1 MPAPESSCERCP
13 RFPEK
18 ILVEGAESAA
28 TPAAEG
34 GDDDFFS
41 SWDKPAV
48 KPSPAASS
56 KPASPPVLGKSAS
69 AGNAPRTVSSASL
82 RSTSTSSLSSSKP
95 ASKLGASRLNS
106 ASSITS
112 SASAA
117 PKKSKLG
124 GLGAKKAAAPVDF
137 AEAERKAAEEAERI
151 RQLGYDR
158 EREKAEEE
166 ERVRVAAEK
175 AAANK
180 AKTSSTATKSTPV
193 ASSASASVATPKG
206 NAQDMERLGMGFKRL
221 GFGAVPA
228 AAASSRCVSRVDL
241 VENYAEHFRGC
252 PQFASLG
259 GCADLRAR

>member
-1 MPAPESSCERCP
+1 MTRRAAVLLRVHDAPWGCSLGALIDEQKHFDAP
-13 RFPEK
+13 TRFRLAFRELGTCLGVRVQCHP
-18 ILVEGAESAA
+18 GRSA
-28 TPAAEG
+28 
-34 GDDDFFS
+34 
-41 SWDKPAV
+41 
-48 KPSPAASS
+48 SPAT
-56 KPASPPVLGKSAS
+56 
-69 AGNAPRTVSSASL
+69 APSDKFT
-82 RSTSTSSLSSSKP
+82 
-95 ASKLGASRLNS
+95 
-106 ASSITS
+106 
-112 SASAA
+112 
-117 PKKSKLG
+117 
-124 GLGAKKAAAPVDF
+124 
-137 AEAERKAAEEAERI
+137 AAEEN
-151 RQLGYDR
+151 L
-158 EREKAEEE
+158 EKAEEE